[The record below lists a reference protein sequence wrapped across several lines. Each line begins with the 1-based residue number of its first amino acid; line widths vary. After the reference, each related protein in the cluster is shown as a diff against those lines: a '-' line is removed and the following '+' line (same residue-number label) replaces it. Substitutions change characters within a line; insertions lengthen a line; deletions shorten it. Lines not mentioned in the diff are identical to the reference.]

1 MKSNSVLALF
11 QDSRGVMWI
20 GTSGSGLYK
29 AHFHPIGKR
38 FLLKV
43 IDMMPEMFLLCRLII
58 FIRFMKIYR
67 HVRYGWVLER
77 VLV

>member
-1 MKSNSVLALF
+1 MELVGPGCI
-11 QDSRGVMWI
+11 RPI
-20 GTSGSGLYK
+20 
-29 AHFHPIGKR
+29 FHPIGKR